1 LCTISFQKIWIR
13 TLKLPVNTFLVN
25 YKQQFV
31 EILNI
36 SIGKE
41 RHIYLNIVSIF
52 FLLASFRHSY
62 LVSFI
67 QLAPKR
73 QP

>member
-1 LCTISFQKIWIR
+1 LS
-13 TLKLPVNTFLVN
+13 VNTFLVN

-52 FLLASFRHSY
+52 FIGLLASFRHSY